1 MKIHTSSNLRNHS
14 KSNFTKQIL
23 QHKNHIIWINLS
35 QSFSPYAS
43 LQERHSETTRFYIY
57 FANSLM
63 NEIKIYKEMTYIHCY
78 DWEIYETT
86 ASLEVVENL
95 RKNAELYIRVWDTLI
110 NKSNIKTIT
119 KKQLSDVEQIIYSQE
134 KPIRELLQADVE
146 KRYKDWLRVNVP
158 IVQNLLSKYQQ

>member
-1 MKIHTSSNLRNHS
+1 
-14 KSNFTKQIL
+14 
-23 QHKNHIIWINLS
+23 
-35 QSFSPYAS
+35 
-43 LQERHSETTRFYIY
+43 
-57 FANSLM
+57 M

-119 KKQLSDVEQIIYSQE
+119 KKQLSDVEQIIYSQD